1 MIKPI
6 IIHYP
11 SGGFGNYIN
20 VLISMCFDAIDT
32 PEKDFKFSVDGNSHD
47 FPKSTWCHYEDNI
60 RLFRDDI
67 LLVDSGIER
76 DYIEPIIEKFP
87 NSPII
92 RMCIDEKSKSIVT
105 QTCRY
110 KAERSQFVIDGEWWE
125 QREQY
130 TLMYHYGKENNDYY
144 INNFKPLDGCTNI
157 NISDLFVNFDKV
169 LEQLSTVVG
178 SYDKDKAYEIHNGF
192 LESNNRYYK
201 AEELVNIVQ
210 DALETKNHVELDDYS
225 LHDQGYLLFWL
236 ERKYNIKEIPPYD
249 YREWFKNTKEI
260 ETCLKLIR

>member
-1 MIKPI
+1 MIKPVI
-6 IIHYP
+6 MHYP

-20 VLISMCFDAIDT
+20 VLVSMCFNAIDT
-32 PEKDFKFSVDGNSHD
+32 PEKDFKFSADGNSHD
-47 FPKSTWCHYEDNI
+47 FPKSTWYHYEDNI
-60 RLFRDDI
+60 KLFRDDI
-67 LLVDSGIER
+67 LLVDSGIDK
-76 DYIEPIIEKFP
+76 DYIEPITERFP

-92 RMCIDEKSKSIVT
+92 RMCIDEQSKSIVT

-110 KAERSQFVIDGEWWE
+110 KAEGKQFIFDGEWWE
-125 QREQY
+125 KREQY

-169 LEQLSTVVG
+169 LGQLSTVVG
-178 SYDKDKAYEIHNGF
+178 SYDKDKAYELHNGF
-192 LESNNRYYK
+192 LESNNRYHK

-210 DALETKNHVELDDYS
+210 DALETKNHVKLDDYS

-249 YREWFKNTKEI
+249 YREWFKHTKEI

>member
-11 SGGFGNYIN
+11 SGGFGNFIN

-32 PEKDFKFSVDGNSHD
+32 PEKDFKFSADGNSHD

-60 RLFRDDI
+60 RLLRDDI

-110 KAERSQFVIDGEWWE
+110 KAERSQFVLDGEWWE

-130 TLMYHYGKENNDYY
+130 TLMYHYGKENNDFY
-144 INNFKPLDGCTNI
+144 INNFKPFEKCSAPNQIL
-157 NISDLFVNFDKV
+157 
-169 LEQLSTVVG
+169 
-178 SYDKDKAYEIHNGF
+178 
-192 LESNNRYYK
+192 
-201 AEELVNIVQ
+201 
-210 DALETKNHVELDDYS
+210 
-225 LHDQGYLLFWL
+225 
-236 ERKYNIKEIPPYD
+236 
-249 YREWFKNTKEI
+249 
-260 ETCLKLIR
+260 